1 MKQISREFTL
11 IKRYAK
17 DCGLYTELK
26 ACINEYC
33 KEHNTRLKDIARDI
47 QHEYGSVISFLQII
61 CMPGENSDYVS
72 GFKRYFYKQNKNK
85 FIDKFTK
92 FLKEQDAYDR
102 FFNNVNIDFIR
113 RALNDAFDITGKT
126 KQELVFDNLLPIG
139 FVMDAFHWEETEER
153 HDFWSDIN
161 SAWEKIVY
169 NEEKKENCF

>member
-26 ACINEYC
+26 ECINEYC
-33 KEHNTRLKDIARDI
+33 KKRNTRLKNMAKDITD
-47 QHEYGSVISFLQII
+47 EYGSVISFLQII
-61 CMPGENSDYVS
+61 GLPGESNDYIS
-72 GFKRYFYKQNKNK
+72 GFKKYIYEQNKKK

-102 FFNNVNIDFIR
+102 FFNNVNKVFIR
-113 RALNDAFDITGKT
+113 RALGDTFDITGTT

-139 FVMDAFHWEETEER
+139 FVMDAFHWEETEEM
-153 HDFWSDIN
+153 HNFWSDIN
-161 SAWEKIVY
+161 DRWEKIVQH
-169 NEEKKENCF
+169 EEKKENYF